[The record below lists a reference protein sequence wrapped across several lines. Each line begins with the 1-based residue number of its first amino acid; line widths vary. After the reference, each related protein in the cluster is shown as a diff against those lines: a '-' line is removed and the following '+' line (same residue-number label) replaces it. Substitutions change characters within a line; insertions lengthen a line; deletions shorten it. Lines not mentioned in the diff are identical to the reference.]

1 MNTWPAV
8 GPELRRLRQEAGYT
22 LTELGRAVNYSKGYL
37 SKVER
42 GKVKPSPD
50 VIRRVDA
57 FLRAG
62 GALCGLL
69 EPTSTHTPRSA
80 AGTNGGD
87 GPGERG
93 WELDPADLVRVGADT
108 LIGRVLKRPGHAAA
122 PDGATLVQALTTQ
135 LEQSRALGQCC
146 DPATLLP
153 VLESQTRAVVALL
166 STGAPR
172 ERRPLLVLAS
182 RFAEFAGWMAQEAGR
197 VRAALAW
204 TADAVLLAQAGED
217 PHLAS
222 YALVRR
228 ALVTLYDGD
237 HAATVGLAGQARH
250 DRRLPPRI
258 RGLAAQREAQGHAL
272 AGDELACMRALE
284 QAGRSLAAARDEA
297 APGPVIG
304 TTNLADPAAMVTGWC
319 LYDLGSP
326 REAAQVLDREFLRI
340 PANALRA
347 RTRYGFRRALAHA
360 ASGEIEHSC
369 AIARELLDMSVAAP
383 SATVRTDIRR
393 LSDELGRYR
402 VNRAVRE
409 LQPALA
415 WALKPTLI

>member
-1 MNTWPAV
+1 MNTWSAV
-8 GPELRRLRQEAGYT
+8 GPELRRLRHQAGYT
-22 LTELGRAVNYSKGYL
+22 LTELSLAVNYSKGYL

-50 VIRRVDA
+50 LVRRVDT
-57 FLRAG
+57 FLRAK
-62 GALCGLL
+62 GALRRLV
-69 EPTSTHTPRSA
+69 EPSPRNRTA
-80 AGTNGGD
+80 AVRAND
-87 GPGERG
+87 DAGPVDRR
-93 WELDPADLVRVGADT
+93 WELDPAELLAVGVDT
-108 LIGRVLKRPGHAAA
+108 LIGTVLKRPGHATSSGGTALL
-122 PDGATLVQALTTQ
+122 DALTTQ

-153 VLESQTRAVVALL
+153 VLEAQTRSVVALL

-172 ERRPLLVLAS
+172 DRLPLLVLAS
-182 RFAEFAGWMAQEAGR
+182 RFAEFAGWMAQEAGM
-197 VRAALAW
+197 VRAALSW

-237 HAATVGLAGQARH
+237 SSGTIGLAAQAQT
-250 DRRLPPRI
+250 DGRLPPRI

-284 QAGRSLAAARDEA
+284 RARRSLAAAEGDA
-297 APGPVIG
+297 GPGPVIG

-326 REAAQVLDREFLRI
+326 REAAQVLDRECHRI
-340 PANALRA
+340 PENALRT

-360 ASGEIEHSC
+360 AAGEVEHSC
-369 AIARELLDMSVAAP
+369 AIAQGLLDMSVATP
-383 SATVRTDIRR
+383 SATVRSDIRR

-415 WALKPTLI
+415 WALKPALI